1 MHTCTN
7 KVLSTKHKVFPS
19 EKKKK
24 KRKKQQQHNRIRFMN
39 LKSLKII
46 IHTQ

>member
-24 KRKKQQQHNRIRFMN
+24 KKK
-39 LKSLKII
+39 
-46 IHTQ
+46 TTTT